1 MDGDW
6 TEADLPFRVRFADL
20 ADVAR
25 ENETASFEAWQDAKV
40 IDQQK
45 ELWAAAERRR
55 FFGERMF
62 SAHDRCIRKPSERNV
77 QRYLDLER
85 DFQAA
90 ANAEAEAIE
99 KLEAARAKWTF
110 ERFQAERQAA
120 KHV

>member
-25 ENETASFEAWQDAKV
+25 ENETARFEAWQDAKV
-40 IDQQK
+40 IDQQN

-85 DFQAA
+85 GFQAA

>member
-6 TEADLPFRVRFADL
+6 TEADLPFRVRFSDL

-25 ENETASFEAWQDAKV
+25 ENETASFEAWQDVKV

-62 SAHDRCIRKPSERNV
+62 SAHDRCIQKPSERNV

>member
-25 ENETASFEAWQDAKV
+25 ENETARFEAWQDAKV
-40 IDQQK
+40 IDQQN

-62 SAHDRCIRKPSERNV
+62 SAHDLCIRKPSERNV